1 MSRSVSDKTG
11 LSRLY
16 HLNSEPWLNEQAGR
30 PPPLVQQ
37 AKSYVDVPRVALPE
51 TDGGV
56 LDKLAAS
63 RHSMRAFRDEPP
75 GLDDFAALIRSGYAA
90 LGPDVLENGQRLLRR
105 PVPSAGGLY
114 PLEVYALVRNVT
126 GLQRGIYHYDAVGDA
141 LEAID
146 TTPWEE
152 QASDAFLSW
161 PAIKNAPVILC
172 LGATFARTQSKYG
185 PRGYRY
191 VLLEAG
197 HVAQNLCLSAVEL
210 GLSSLCL
217 GGYHDAQLNRL
228 IGLDGE
234 DEAIVYAIA
243 LGVAAGD

>member
-1 MSRSVSDKTG
+1 MSRKVDDITG

-16 HLNSEPWLNEQAGR
+16 HLNSEPWLNEQPG
-30 PPPLVQQ
+30 PPAPFVQQ
-37 AKSYVDVPRVALPE
+37 AKSYADAPRVALPE
-51 TDGGV
+51 TRGGV
-56 LDKLAAS
+56 LDKLVAS
-63 RHSMRAFRDEPP
+63 RRSMRTFRDEA
-75 GLDDFAALIRSGYAA
+75 LALEDFAAWIRSGYAA
-90 LGPDVLENGQRLLRR
+90 LGPDVLDSGQRLLRR

-114 PLEVYALVRNVT
+114 PLEVYALVRNVG
-126 GLQRGIYHYDAVGDA
+126 GLARGVYHYDAIGDA

-146 TTPWEE
+146 TASWEE
-152 QASDAFLSW
+152 QAASAFLSW
-161 PAIKNAPVILC
+161 PAIENAPVILC

-228 IGLDGE
+228 VGLDGE
-234 DEAIVYAIA
+234 GEAIVYAIA
-243 LGVAAGD
+243 LGMTASD